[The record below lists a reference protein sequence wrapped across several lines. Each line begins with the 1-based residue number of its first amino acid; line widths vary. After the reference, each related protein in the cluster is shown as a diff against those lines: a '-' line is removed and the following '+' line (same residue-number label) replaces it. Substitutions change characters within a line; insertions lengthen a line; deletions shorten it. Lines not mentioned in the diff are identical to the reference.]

1 MQKRK
6 EKKKERKLQ
15 FSTRNICKIKNKYG
29 FVMSKKKFFFY
40 QILTSF
46 NKLAVIAW

>member
-6 EKKKERKLQ
+6 EKRKKTAI
-15 FSTRNICKIKNKYG
+15 FKIKNKYG

-40 QILTSF
+40 QILTPF
-46 NKLAVIAW
+46 NKLAVIVW